1 MWNAILEIIFHLLQ
15 EMVTL
20 FIMAQKL
27 WDMLPE
33 NIKDSENNNISNQ
46 MLSFWSLRTDHAV
59 CAKSIWQI

>member
-1 MWNAILEIIFHLLQ
+1 MLQ

-46 MLSFWSLRTDHAV
+46 MLSFGSLRTDHAV